1 MGDQSDDSAVEQN
14 IFDAWID
21 WAQKELPRRRES
33 ADRAYKRA
41 VQARKDEVLW
51 QHAEIMERSHQQLQ
65 DMWSRRDPYF
75 ARVRGQMQDGDGELF
90 MVDLRVH
97 RYHRSEVFPLVR
109 GEEMLDISH
118 LAPLA
123 DLVRNPAQK
132 DLAVTVR
139 DKDFYQ
145 WPEDRNISKVRVI
158 SCVVEDIELEDNRV
172 VRMAPRYGVIFE
184 DRVRRR
190 LQQSAEPAL
199 DVLADVLDQEQNSI
213 INHRDPN
220 IRLIILDGPAGTG
233 KTVVAAHRIA
243 VAAPPDSPGIY
254 LTPTS
259 TLRDYV
265 QPVLP
270 RLGLERQRARARSL
284 VDLAAMMWPDFPWA
298 PGLTAMVPDSPWD
311 KATWAEAMARH
322 RGGSSTRD
330 WIRTYRQAARD
341 LGHIVDAEFGIMDV
355 APLLWM
361 GAWARRPRPQPDPE
375 WIIIDEAQAI
385 PGLAYE
391 AIAEW
396 MSPSVSWILAGDLM
410 QQGNQHD
417 VGEWE
422 AIQKALN
429 VVPKQVAH
437 LWLRFSYRIPPKI
450 HEAAERLRMAVR
462 PDARGSESVSW
473 HSHAGEI
480 AVSLV
485 SNAEYANAIH
495 AVVTRWAQKDIIATA
510 ILVPSLDRIP
520 VWDKELRGRG
530 LNSQVLTGQD
540 GYRGGLALTTL
551 DAIRGLEF
559 DGVLLVDVDDQAYPN
574 TAAGARNLY
583 TALTRA
589 RRAVHLFSVKPPYGA
604 PSSWLDVITKAPAPK
619 K

>member
-1 MGDQSDDSAVEQN
+1 MSDQSGDSAIEQN
-14 IFDAWID
+14 IFDAWIA
-21 WAQKELPRRRES
+21 WAQRELPRRRDS

-51 QHAEIMERSHQQLQ
+51 QHAEIMERSHQQLH
-65 DMWSRRDPYF
+65 DMWGRRDPYF
-75 ARVRGQMQDGDGELF
+75 ARVRGQMQDGDGEIF
-90 MVDLRVH
+90 EVDLRVH
-97 RYHRSEVFPLVR
+97 RYHRSEVFPLDNR
-109 GEEMLDISH
+109 EEMVDISH

-132 DLAVTVR
+132 DLTITVR

-145 WPEDRNISKVRVI
+145 WPEDRNVSKVRVLD
-158 SCVVEDIELEDNRV
+158 CVVEDIELEDNRV

-199 DVLADVLDQEQNSI
+199 DVLADVLDREQNAI
-213 INHRDPN
+213 INHRDPS

-270 RLGLERQRARARSL
+270 RLGLERQRARALSL
-284 VDLAAMMWPDFPWA
+284 VDLATMMWPEFPWSS
-298 PGLTAMVPDSPWD
+298 GLNSMVPDSPWD
-311 KATWAEAMARH
+311 KAAWTQAFTTH

-330 WIRTYRQAARD
+330 WIGTYRQAARD
-341 LGHIVDAEFGIMDV
+341 LGYIPEGQFGMLDV

-385 PGLAYE
+385 PKLAYE

-410 QQGNQHD
+410 QQGNQHEL
-417 VGEWE
+417 GEWD
-422 AIQKALN
+422 AIQQALKIG
-429 VVPKQVAH
+429 PKQVAH

-450 HEAAERLRMAVR
+450 HMAAERLRMAVR

-473 HSHAGEI
+473 HSHAGEVG
-480 AVSLV
+480 VSLV
-485 SNAEYANAIH
+485 SKDQYAQ
-495 AVVTRWAQKDIIATA
+495 AVKMVLNGWAQKGIVATA
-510 ILVPSLDRIP
+510 ILVPGPDRIP
-520 VWDKELRGRG
+520 VWDTLLRDAGFT
-530 LNSQVLTGQD
+530 SQVLTAGD
-540 GYRGGLALTTL
+540 GYRGGLVLTTL
-551 DAIRGLEF
+551 DAVRGLEF
-559 DGVLLVDVDDQAYPN
+559 DGVLLLEVDDQAYPK
-574 TAAGARNLY
+574 TARGARNLY
-583 TALTRA
+583 TAMTRA
-589 RRAVHLFSVKPPYGA
+589 RRAVHLFAAEPPHGV
-604 PSSWLDVITKAPAPK
+604 PSSWLSVIEQEPVAK

>member
-1 MGDQSDDSAVEQN
+1 MSDHSPDALNEQE
-14 IFDAWID
+14 IFDAWRS
-21 WAQKELPRRRES
+21 WAQQELSPRRDR

-41 VQARKDEVLW
+41 MQARKDEVLW

-65 DMWSRRDPYF
+65 DMWARRDPYF
-75 ARVRGQMQDGDGELF
+75 ARIRGQMQDGVGDLF
-90 MVDLRVH
+90 AVDLRVH
-97 RYHRSEVFPLVR
+97 RYHRSELFPLGNR
-109 GEEMLDISH
+109 EEMLDISH

-132 DLAVTVR
+132 DLEVTVR

-145 WPEDRNISKVRVI
+145 WPEARNISKIRVI
-158 SCVVEDIELEDNRV
+158 NCVVEDIELEDDRV

-199 DVLADVLDQEQNSI
+199 DVLADVLDREQNAI

-270 RLGLERQRARARSL
+270 RLGIERRRARALSV
-284 VDLAAMMWPDFPWA
+284 VDLATMMWPDFPWA
-298 PGLTAMVPDSPWD
+298 SSLNAIVPDSSWD
-311 KATWAEAMARH
+311 KEAWTQAFSAH
-322 RGGSSTRD
+322 RSGSSARE
-330 WIRTYRQAARD
+330 WMRTYRQAAAD
-341 LGHIVDAEFGIMDV
+341 LGHTPGAQFGLIDV

-361 GAWARRPRPQPDPE
+361 GAWAHRPRPQPDPL
-375 WIIIDEAQAI
+375 WVIIDEAQAI
-385 PGLAYE
+385 PRLAYE

-396 MSPSVSWILAGDLM
+396 LSPSVSWILAGDLM
-410 QQGNQHD
+410 QQGVQEL
-417 VGEWE
+417 GEWD
-422 AIQKALN
+422 AIEKALKISPN
-429 VVPKQVAH
+429 QVSH

-450 HEAAERLRMAVR
+450 HAAAERLRLAVK

-473 HSHAGEI
+473 HSHAGEV

-485 SNAEYANAIH
+485 PKDQYAERAKT
-495 AVVTRWAQKDIIATA
+495 VVTTWIEAGIVAIA
-510 ILVPSLDRIP
+510 ILVPSADRISP
-520 VWDKELRGRG
+520 WDTVLRQGG
-530 LNSQVLTGQD
+530 IATQVLTTGE
-540 GYRGGLALTTL
+540 GYRGGVALATL
-551 DAIRGLEF
+551 DAVRGLEF
-559 DGVLLVDVDDQAYPN
+559 DGVLLLEVDDHAYPK
-574 TAAGARNLY
+574 TKAGARNLY
-583 TALTRA
+583 TSLTRA
-589 RRAVHLFSVKPPYGA
+589 RRAVHLFSEAPPHGT
-604 PSSWLDVITKAPAPK
+604 PSSWLTVIEKPPTSRR
-619 K
+619 